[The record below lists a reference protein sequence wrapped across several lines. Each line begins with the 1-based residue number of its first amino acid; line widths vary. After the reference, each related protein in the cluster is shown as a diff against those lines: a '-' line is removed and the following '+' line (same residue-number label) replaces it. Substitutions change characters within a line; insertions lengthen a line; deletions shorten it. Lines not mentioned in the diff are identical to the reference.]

1 MCEGLETRKSMVSE
15 HVKEL
20 QGGQGMGGE
29 RPGVG
34 GQTGGTSRVKSPA
47 TQ

>member
-1 MCEGLETRKSMVSE
+1 MCEGLEMRKSMSE
-15 HVKEL
+15 HMKEL
-20 QGGQGMGGE
+20 QGGRGMGGE